1 MCIRDSLD
9 ANSYTDEASADSRID
24 KLRDV
29 TSTSENKAY
38 TERYY
43 DLDERAIPNKV
54 IVTLKNGDIFEEE
67 VIYPLGHRERRDESR
82 PFLKD
87 KFKNSLNNTG
97 LDTVFLSKAYEIE
110 DLDRVEIYDILTKI
124 YK

>member
-1 MCIRDSLD
+1 MLHGNLD
-9 ANSYTDEASADSRID
+9 ANSYTDEAAADSRID

-54 IVTLKNGDIFEEE
+54 IVTLKNGDILEEE

-82 PFLKD
+82 PFLKA

>member
-1 MCIRDSLD
+1 MLHGGLD
-9 ANSYTDEASADSRID
+9 ANSYTDEAATDSRID

-29 TSTSENKAY
+29 TLTSENKAY

-67 VIYPLGHRERRDESR
+67 VIYPLGHRERRDESK

>member
-1 MCIRDSLD
+1 MLHGNLD
-9 ANSYTDEASADSRID
+9 ANSYTDEAATDSRID

-97 LDTVFLSKAYEIE
+97 LDSVFLSKAYEIE